1 MHDLPWLWLVAGAL
15 WLEFFI
21 RWPGRIPHPVV
32 ALGALIGALDRRW
45 NLNPVPERTKRW
57 RGVLALLVVAVSAGV
72 VGLVVKC
79 GLTAWLPDIAPYLC
93 ALLGIFGLAAG
104 SLHQHFVAIQHPL
117 SENDLEAAKHAVSMI
132 VGRDTATMNASD
144 ISAAA
149 LESLAESF
157 NDGVVAPVFWFA
169 IGGLP
174 ALFAYKAINT
184 ADSMIGHMEPRW
196 RAFGWAAAKTDDI
209 ANWIPARIAGLLI
222 VMACA
227 ARGTASQALRVMLKD
242 AAKHASP
249 NAGWPEAAM
258 AGALGVR
265 LGGAVHYDGVLCE
278 RPSFGD
284 GPAPT
289 AADMKNG
296 AVIYLLALGLLT
308 IILVLAG
315 ALWRL

>member
-1 MHDLPWLWLVAGAL
+1 MHDVPWLWLVAAAL

-21 RWPGRIPHPVV
+21 RWPKRIPHPVV

-57 RGVLALLVVAVSAGV
+57 RGVLALLIVVTAAAS
-72 VGLVVKC
+72 VGLVVQHR
-79 GLTAWLPDIAPYLC
+79 LAAWLPDFAPYLC
-93 ALLGIFGLAAG
+93 ALIGIFGLAAG
-104 SLHQHFVAIQHPL
+104 SLYQHFVAIQRPL
-117 SENDLEAAKHAVSMI
+117 SQKDLEAAKHAVSMI
-132 VGRDTATMNASD
+132 VGRDTATMDASG
-144 ISAAA
+144 ISTAA

-174 ALFAYKAINT
+174 GLFAYKAINT

-196 RAFGWAAAKTDDI
+196 RAFGWASAKTDDI
-209 ANWIPARIAGLLI
+209 ANWIPARIAGVLI
-222 VMACA
+222 AMAA
-227 ARGTASQALRVMLKD
+227 AAQGSTAQAMRVMLKD
-242 AAKHASP
+242 ASRHASP
-249 NAGWPEAAM
+249 NAGWTEAAM

-284 GPAPT
+284 GPAPS
-289 AADMKNG
+289 AMDMKKG
-296 AVIYLLALGLLT
+296 AVVYLLALCLFT
-308 IILVLAG
+308 IILLLVG
-315 ALWRL
+315 ALWLL

>member
-1 MHDLPWLWLVAGAL
+1 MHDLPWLWLVAAAL

-21 RWPGRIPHPVV
+21 RWPNRIPHPVV
-32 ALGALIGALDRRW
+32 ALGTLIGALDRRW
-45 NLNPVPERTKRW
+45 NLTAVPERTKRW
-57 RGVLALLVVAVSAGV
+57 RGVLALLIVVSSAAG
-72 VGLVVKC
+72 VGLVVQF
-79 GLTAWLPDIAPYLC
+79 GLAIWVPDIAPYLR
-93 ALLGIFGLAAG
+93 ALIGIIGMAAG
-104 SLHQHFVAIQHPL
+104 SLYQHFIAIQRPL
-117 SENDLEAAKHAVSMI
+117 SRNDLEAAKHAVSMI
-132 VGRDTATMNASD
+132 VGRDTVTMDASD
-144 ISAAA
+144 ISTAA

-174 ALFAYKAINT
+174 GLFAYKAINT

-289 AADMKNG
+289 AMDVKNG

>member
-1 MHDLPWLWLVAGAL
+1 MHDLPWLWLVAAAL

-21 RWPGRIPHPVV
+21 RWPNRIPHPVV

-45 NLNPVPERTKRW
+45 NLNPVPERAKRW
-57 RGVLALLVVAVSAGV
+57 HGVLALLVVAGSAAV
-72 VGLVVKC
+72 VGLVVQS
-79 GLTAWLPDIAPYLC
+79 GLAAWLPDFAPYLC
-93 ALLGIFGLAAG
+93 ALIGIFGLAAG
-104 SLHQHFVAIQHPL
+104 SLYQHFAAIQRPL
-117 SENDLEAAKHAVSMI
+117 SRNDLEAAKHAVSMI
-132 VGRDTATMNASD
+132 VGRDTATMDASD
-144 ISAAA
+144 ISTAA

-222 VMACA
+222 VVASA
-227 ARGTASQALRVMLKD
+227 ARGTAGQAMRVMLKD
-242 AAKHASP
+242 AQKHASP
-249 NAGWPEAAM
+249 NAGWTEAAM

-265 LGGAVHYDGVLCE
+265 LGGAVQYDGVLCE
-278 RPSFGD
+278 RLRFGD
-284 GPAPT
+284 GPAPKVT
-289 AADMKNG
+289 DMKNG
-296 AVIYLLALGLLT
+296 AVVYLLALGLLS
-308 IILVLAG
+308 IILVIAG
-315 ALWRL
+315 ALCLL